1 MQLVII
7 HKGNHTSH
15 SKDNGLLW
23 FALSSPP
30 ISGAIIEGLAKWPSP
45 TCKPSRTLIMLPKDW
60 GYENVVK
67 GNQIIPYVDNVS
79 ILPLQAVRK
88 AGRQGWICVSNG
100 RFVTK
105 IAPELIEKILTVV
118 QADLVAVNVTSQ
130 LKAYNEKAQMAGQG
144 NLVGFR
150 RLYSD
155 SFEPAPLPGDWPHCL
170 FVRTDCFEQVLNGPG
185 LPRSFPDLLDRCKSV
200 SLRIVSVKVGGEVLD
215 LETES
220 GLLDFCGTILGLV
233 TPISHKETAKKSIAG
248 TQRCQGVPD
257 LNNPLFFG
265 RVLLGKNVRISP
277 KAVIIGPTIIGDNVK
292 VEDGAIITSSLI
304 GPNVLV
310 PAEKVVQ
317 NRVLKRSESNSAGTA
332 NRTRACD
339 CIQNLLRNHN
349 VISHESQNGTFRVWP
364 RFSYARF
371 FKRIVDIAVAGITI
385 LLFVPFFLV
394 IAVAIKLSSS
404 GPLFF
409 KDKRQG
415 LHGKEFNCIKFRT
428 MIVGADDMQDKMRA
442 LNQVDGP
449 QFKID
454 DDPRVNNVGRFMRAT
469 YIDEV
474 PQFINV
480 LLGQMSVVGPRP
492 SPESENESC
501 PFWRYAR
508 LSVRPGITGLWQVFG
523 TREPLKDFQEWIH
536 YDVKYVEK
544 LSLKLDLWI
553 CYKTVRKM
561 IKLFIQQL

>member
-1 MQLVII
+1 
-7 HKGNHTSH
+7 
-15 SKDNGLLW
+15 
-23 FALSSPP
+23 
-30 ISGAIIEGLAKWPSP
+30 
-45 TCKPSRTLIMLPKDW
+45 
-60 GYENVVK
+60 
-67 GNQIIPYVDNVS
+67 
-79 ILPLQAVRK
+79 
-88 AGRQGWICVSNG
+88 
-100 RFVTK
+100 
-105 IAPELIEKILTVV
+105 
-118 QADLVAVNVTSQ
+118 
-130 LKAYNEKAQMAGQG
+130 
-144 NLVGFR
+144 
-150 RLYSD
+150 
-155 SFEPAPLPGDWPHCL
+155 
-170 FVRTDCFEQVLNGPG
+170 
-185 LPRSFPDLLDRCKSV
+185 
-200 SLRIVSVKVGGEVLD
+200 
-215 LETES
+215 
-220 GLLDFCGTILGLV
+220 
-233 TPISHKETAKKSIAG
+233 
-248 TQRCQGVPD
+248 
-257 LNNPLFFG
+257 
-265 RVLLGKNVRISP
+265 LGKNVRISP
-277 KAVIIGPTIIGDNVK
+277 KAVIIGPTIIGDNVR

-304 GPNVLV
+304 GPDVLV
-310 PAEKVVQ
+310 SAEQVVQ
-317 NRVLKRSESNSAGTA
+317 NRVLIRSESNSAGTA

-349 VISHESQNGTFRVWP
+349 VISLKSQSGTFRVWP

-371 FKRIVDIAVAGITI
+371 FKRIADIAVASIAL

-454 DDPRVNNVGRFMRAT
+454 DDPRVNSVGRFLRAT

-561 IKLFIQQL
+561 IKLFFQQL

>member
-1 MQLVII
+1 
-7 HKGNHTSH
+7 
-15 SKDNGLLW
+15 
-23 FALSSPP
+23 
-30 ISGAIIEGLAKWPSP
+30 
-45 TCKPSRTLIMLPKDW
+45 
-60 GYENVVK
+60 
-67 GNQIIPYVDNVS
+67 
-79 ILPLQAVRK
+79 
-88 AGRQGWICVSNG
+88 
-100 RFVTK
+100 
-105 IAPELIEKILTVV
+105 
-118 QADLVAVNVTSQ
+118 
-130 LKAYNEKAQMAGQG
+130 MAGQG

-155 SFEPAPLPGDWPHCL
+155 SFEPVPLPIDWPHCL
-170 FVRTDCFEQVLNGPG
+170 FVRTDCFEQVANGSG
-185 LPRSFPDLLDRCKSV
+185 LPRNFPDLLTRCKSA
-200 SLRIVSVKVGGEVLD
+200 SLRIVSVKVGGQVLD
-215 LETES
+215 LETED
-220 GLLDFCGTILGLV
+220 GLLGFCDTILGLV
-233 TPISHKETAKKSIAG
+233 TPVSHKETANSSS
-248 TQRCQGVPD
+248 
-257 LNNPLFFG
+257 PLFFG

-317 NRVLKRSESNSAGTA
+317 NRVLRRSESNSAGTA

-349 VISHESQNGTFRVWP
+349 VISLKSQNGTFRVWP

-371 FKRIVDIAVAGITI
+371 FKRIADIAVAGITL

-454 DDPRVNNVGRFMRAT
+454 DDPRVNSVGRFLRAT

>member
-15 SKDNGLLW
+15 SKDNGLLR

-30 ISGAIIEGLAKWPSP
+30 ISGAILEGLAKWPWP
-45 TCKPSRTLIMLPKDW
+45 TRIPKETVIMLPKDW

-79 ILPLQAVRK
+79 IPPLQALRK

-105 IAPELIEKILTVV
+105 IVSELIEKMLPAV
-118 QADLVAVNVTSQ
+118 QADLVAVDVTSQ
-130 LKAYNEKAQMAGQG
+130 LRAYNEKAQMAGQG

-155 SFEPAPLPGDWPHCL
+155 SFEPVPLPIDWPHCL
-170 FVRTDCFEQVLNGPG
+170 FVRTDCFEQVLNGLG
-185 LPRSFPDLLDRCKSV
+185 LPRNFPDLLDRCKSA

-215 LETES
+215 LETED
-220 GLLDFCGTILGLV
+220 GLLSFCDTILGLV
-233 TPISHKETAKKSIAG
+233 TPVSHKETANSSS
-248 TQRCQGVPD
+248 
-257 LNNPLFFG
+257 PLFFG
-265 RVLLGKNVRISP
+265 RVLLGKNVQISP

-317 NRVLKRSESNSAGTA
+317 NRVIRGSEFNSAGTA

-349 VISHESQNGTFRVWP
+349 VISLKSQNGTFRVWP

-371 FKRIVDIAVAGITI
+371 FKRIADIAVASITL

-404 GPLFF
+404 GSLFF

-428 MIVGADDMQDKMRA
+428 MIVGADDMQDKLRA

-454 DDPRVNNVGRFMRAT
+454 DDPRVNSVGRFLRAT